1 MTSLEAL
8 AEVKCSLDNLIEND
22 YKVEEINII
31 EKELK
36 AFEILKNKLLF
47 NFNNEVI
54 YINDK
59 KHTFYDEIFIDLNL
73 DERRLL
79 MEVLENE

>member
-36 AFEILKNKLLF
+36 AFEILKTKLLF
-47 NFNNEVI
+47 NFNNKVI

-59 KHTFYDEIFIDLNL
+59 KHTFYGEIFIDLNL